1 MLKYKI
7 AQKGQA
13 VNLTQEL
20 SKIQRRAGINIT
32 GELDVATKKVVPY
45 SSLWSPPSQKTPN
58 RITGT
63 QLGSAERK
71 RYTLQGTKW
80 QKEGENIPED
90 QVPSCETSLFSKRA
104 KVQAGFELKRLRSSS
119 LEEASSKDLSTKIVR
134 QAVPSCD
141 CSLRPNKRN

>member
-32 GELDVATKKVVPY
+32 GELDVATKRLFLIPRCGV
-45 SSLWSPPSQKTPN
+45 
-58 RITGT
+58 
-63 QLGSAERK
+63 AESEDAEQNYGNAAGLSRKK

-80 QKEGENIPED
+80 QKKVRIFPK
-90 QVPSCETSLFSKRA
+90 TKSLPVNFSFFQKG
-104 KVQAGFELKRLRSSS
+104 QSSSWFELKRLKSSS